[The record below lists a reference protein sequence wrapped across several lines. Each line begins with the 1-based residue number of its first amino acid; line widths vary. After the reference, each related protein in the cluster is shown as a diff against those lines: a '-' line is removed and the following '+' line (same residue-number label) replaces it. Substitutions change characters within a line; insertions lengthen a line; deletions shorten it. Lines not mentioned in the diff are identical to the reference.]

1 MKITTQLIILIA
13 IGAAAFA
20 GWKYQDHIPF
30 LAEEAAV
37 GKKGEK
43 RGGRPVSVIA
53 APVVTAD
60 LKSTVTAVGTLE
72 ANQSVDLTSKIS
84 AIIKNLAFKEGATV
98 SKGQLLVA
106 LDATEV
112 RAEKAESQAELENS
126 RKLYERTL
134 KLYKS
139 GNAPKARVD
148 LQLSEMKVAEAKV
161 QADQARLNEYDIRAP
176 FDGVIGFH
184 EVSVGSLV
192 RPGDMITTLDDVNTL
207 KLDFG
212 LPEAFLATVKP
223 GQTFL
228 ASSVA
233 YKGRIFEG
241 KVQAIASRV
250 DPVTRIVKI
259 RGTIS
264 NPDGALRP
272 GMYLSVSL
280 ETGFEKAVLMVPE
293 QAIIVS
299 PSGSSLFV
307 VAEDGTAIMKTITL
321 GQRRRGWVQ
330 VTAGISGDDNV
341 IIEGLQ
347 KIRNGSKLKVSV
359 EEIEFTNG
367 LSSNGVGQ

>member
-20 GWKYQDHIPF
+20 GWKYQDQIPF
-30 LAEEAAV
+30 LSEEAADNS
-37 GKKGEK
+37 KGGK
-43 RGGRPVSVIA
+43 RGGRPVAVIA
-53 APVVTAD
+53 VPVGTAD
-60 LKSTVTAVGTLE
+60 LKSTITAVGTLE
-72 ANQSVDLTSKIS
+72 ANQSVNLTSKIS
-84 AIIKNLAFKEGATV
+84 AIIKNLAFKEGAKV

-112 RAEKAESQAELENS
+112 RAEMAESQAELENS

-161 QADQARLNEYDIRAP
+161 QADQARLNEYEIRAP
-176 FDGVIGFH
+176 FDGAVGFH

-223 GQTFL
+223 GQSFL
-228 ASSVA
+228 ATSVA
-233 YKGRIFEG
+233 YKGRVFEG

-259 RGTIS
+259 RGTLS

-280 ETGFEKAVLMVPE
+280 ETGFEKAALMVPE
-293 QAIIVS
+293 HAIIVS
-299 PSGSSLFV
+299 PAGSSLFV
-307 VAEDGTAIMKTITL
+307 ATEDGTAKMQEIIL

-330 VTAGISGDDNV
+330 VVDGISIGDKV
-341 IIEGLQ
+341 VVEGLQ
-347 KIRNGSKLKVSV
+347 KIRNGSKLKVTI
-359 EEIEFTNG
+359 EELEYREANAE
-367 LSSNGVGQ
+367 NGVGQ